1 MQKDP
6 KNKTASGKVLQEPV
20 LYVCATPIGNL
31 SDASFRLLE
40 TLKSSDLIIAE
51 DTRSV
56 RNIFSRYDIKK
67 PAGSVISY
75 QDYAGPAK
83 TQNIIEK
90 IKNTSI
96 SCLVS
101 ESGMPAIQ
109 DPGYKIIR
117 SCIENGLKVS
127 VVPGPNAALS
137 ALVISGLPTDSFLF
151 VGFLPKTAAKRKE
164 KLLELAYYSYTMIF
178 YESSLR
184 IAGLLGEMADVFG
197 NRQACLAREITKIY
211 EEVIRA
217 SLEELSA
224 IITKGKTLKGEI
236 VLVVEG
242 YKKGPLKDFN
252 SNDIIKEFA
261 RLSAANISRK
271 DIFKIIQSKYDI
283 DRQTLYNITTG
294 KSRPYKK

>member
-6 KNKTASGKVLQEPV
+6 KNQTASGKVLQEPV
-20 LYVCATPIGNL
+20 LYICATPIGNL

-117 SCIENGLKVS
+117 SCIENGIKVS
-127 VVPGPNAALS
+127 VVPGPNAAIS

-164 KLLELAYYSYTMIF
+164 KLLELAYFSYTMIF
-178 YESSLR
+178 YESPLR
-184 IAGLLGEMADVFG
+184 IACLLGEIADVFG

-224 IITKGKTLKGEI
+224 IIAQGKTLKGEI

>member
-127 VVPGPNAALS
+127 VVPGPNAAIS

>member
-117 SCIENGLKVS
+117 SCIENGIKVS

>member
-127 VVPGPNAALS
+127 VVPGPNAAIS

-294 KSRPYKK
+294 KSRPYK